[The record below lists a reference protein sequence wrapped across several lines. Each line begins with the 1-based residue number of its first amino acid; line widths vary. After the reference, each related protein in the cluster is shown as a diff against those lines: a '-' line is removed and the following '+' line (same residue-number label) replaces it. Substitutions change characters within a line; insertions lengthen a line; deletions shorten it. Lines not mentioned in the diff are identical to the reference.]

1 MRRSQRRATSTRGID
16 KPNLFVKIPGTTEG
30 VSAIRTMIAEGKNIN
45 VTLLFSLD
53 RYSEVVEAYIGG
65 LEDYAAGGATDLSHV
80 ASVASFFVSRVD
92 TEIDRRLEK
101 LATETSD
108 ADHAAQLRASAGSAA
123 VAQARE
129 AYRIFT
135 ERFTG
140 PRWEALSKKGARVQ
154 RLLWASTSTKNP
166 AYPDLMYVDQLIGP
180 ETVNTMPDQTVE
192 AFLDH
197 GTIARTVDA
206 DPDEAGRTLE
216 KLTGLGIDLAD
227 VARVLEDEGVASFT
241 KSFDELL
248 EALES
253 KARSLAAS

>member
-1 MRRSQRRATSTRGID
+1 
-16 KPNLFVKIPGTTEG
+16 
-30 VSAIRTMIAEGKNIN
+30 
-45 VTLLFSLD
+45 
-53 RYSEVVEAYIGG
+53 
-65 LEDYAAGGATDLSHV
+65 
-80 ASVASFFVSRVD
+80 VD

-101 LATETSD
+101 LATETGD
-108 ADHAAQLRASAGSAA
+108 AELAAKLRAAAGSAA

-135 ERFTG
+135 ERFKG

-206 DPDEAGRTLE
+206 DPDEARRTLE

-253 KARSLAAS
+253 KARTLSAS